1 MILMYHH
8 IAPPAVVPQEYPPL
22 EGWNFTHSPEGF
34 ERQLGELKKRG
45 YQFVSLAGLV
55 RDLQKR
61 GAKPAKTVA
70 ITFDDRWLDNHT
82 YALPILKKLSVPATF
97 FCTSGH
103 IQNGETDAKKM
114 NVAQLREL
122 LAAGM
127 TIGGHSRTH
136 PDLTQLPT
144 EVARNEIAGCK
155 KDLEQALGI
164 EVQFFAYPGGA
175 FNRKVVH
182 LTQAAGY
189 TAACSVLGPARNS
202 QVSEFWLYRDV
213 LSESL
218 NTWGDKYRLCPPLR
232 RLLEFR
238 VARRL
243 KQRLDQRSS

>member
-8 IAPPAVVPQEYPPL
+8 IAPPAVVPKEHTPL
-22 EGWNFTHSPEGF
+22 EGWDFTHTPEGF
-34 ERQLGELKKRG
+34 ERQLVELKQRG
-45 YQFVSLAGLV
+45 YQFVPLADLV
-55 RDLQKR
+55 RDIQKR
-61 GAKPAKTVA
+61 GSEPAQTVV
-70 ITFDDRWLDNHT
+70 ITFDDGWLDNYT
-82 YALPILKKLSVPATF
+82 YALPILKRLSIPATF
-97 FCTSGH
+97 FCTTGH
-103 IQNGETDAKKM
+103 IQNGAADSRKM

-136 PDLTQLPT
+136 PDLTQLTT
-144 EVARNEIAGCK
+144 EEARNEIAGCK

-164 EVQFFAYPGGA
+164 AVQFFAYPGGA
-175 FNRKVVH
+175 FNRNVVH

-189 TAACSVLGPARNS
+189 TAACSVLGPARNNQAS
-202 QVSEFWLYRDV
+202 QFWLYRDV

-218 NTWGDKYRLCPPLR
+218 NTWGDKYRLCPPVR

-243 KQRLDQRSS
+243 NQRLEQTNI